1 MPPSPSDSVAL
12 WLTDRL
18 LSESL
23 SDADALVLER
33 LDAEVGRGTSL
44 DEQLRAFTKS
54 RPEAPGEFGL
64 EHAVVWL
71 LPFMVSAV
79 KKFMDGFLKKVGEK
93 TAEMSVDAVKDR
105 VRTSLTTDR
114 DTFALLEASFTERA
128 AAMNIPRATYA
139 AYLEELRR
147 HPEMLLSDR

>member
-1 MPPSPSDSVAL
+1 MPATSDSVTL

-18 LSESL
+18 LADNV

-33 LDAEVGRGTSL
+33 MATKVDRGSPL
-44 DEQLRAFTKS
+44 DEQLRAFTTR
-54 RPEAPGEFGL
+54 RPESPGEFGL

-71 LPFMVSAV
+71 LPFIVSAV

-93 TAEMSVDAVKDR
+93 TAEMSVEAVKDR

-114 DTFALLEASFTERA
+114 ETFALLEASFTERA